1 MSTESYLFQ
10 LIIMLHLGLS
20 IVFLLF
26 GKLLMV
32 WHSKSLKPNTAY
44 RASLSAFL
52 IVTIIPMLM
61 TGWQHHL
68 VDVFQGTISVNSM
81 AATLPIEESTTEVNS
96 PGSMNIR
103 PGTTSASFINQSDTP
118 FAIVSNSDNTLEVW
132 DQVSYMLSPV
142 LRISV
147 LILAIGVIVQ
157 WFRLVAMLLST
168 RKLIRQSQPVSLSK
182 NSMQGIAV
190 PVLVNERINVP
201 MAVGY
206 LKPVIVVPQALIN
219 LLNEQQLNQILIHE
233 NAHHQR
239 RDLWISF
246 LCQILG
252 SLYWWNPLL
261 SYLKRAIH
269 LNRELVCD
277 EIAAQK
283 SEDKCAY
290 AQVLLDC
297 AKHVLRS
304 RQQILAL
311 KLIEAENEL
320 GIRIDQ
326 LTDSFGE
333 KRSSVWIAFTP
344 FVFIVALVAITG
356 NTLSSLVQGD
366 DQLRIFR
373 QYRVMH
379 LDTGDRLLSATNNSN
394 LLGIDRL
401 IQEGLS
407 LDTPIAIEGTAL
419 MVAIRNGDQETVRH
433 LLKRG
438 ADPNQAASRR
448 GNPLIL
454 AAARGQIDIMKM
466 LIAAGANV
474 DAIVPRDETPLMS
487 AARNGQ
493 LDAAVL
499 LLQHGAQVRLGV
511 RTAASDG
518 LEYRTPLGLA
528 ATDEM
533 RQLLLRNL

>member
-10 LIIMLHLGLS
+10 LIILLHLGLS
-20 IVFLLF
+20 IVFFLF
-26 GKLLMV
+26 GKLLMA
-32 WHSKSLKPNTAY
+32 WRSKSLKPDTAY

-52 IVTIIPMLM
+52 IVTIIPLLI

-81 AATLPIEESTTEVNS
+81 AAAAPIEESITKVNF
-96 PGSMNIR
+96 PEPNAR
-103 PGTTSASFINQSDTP
+103 LGTTSEPSIHQSDTP
-118 FAIVSNSDNTLEVW
+118 FAIVSNSDNSLEVW

-142 LRISV
+142 FRIAV
-147 LILAIGVIVQ
+147 LILAIGVVVQ

-168 RKLIRQSQPVSLSK
+168 RKLIRQSRPIHLSK
-182 NSMQGIAV
+182 TSLQGIAV

-201 MAVGY
+201 MAVGF
-206 LKPVIVVPQALIN
+206 LKPVIVVPQALLQ
-219 LLNEQQLNQILIHE
+219 LLNDQQLNQILIHE
-233 NAHHQR
+233 NAHHRR
-239 RDLWISF
+239 RDLWTSL
-246 LCQILG
+246 LCKILG

-261 SYLKRAIH
+261 SYLSRTIH
-269 LNRELVCD
+269 LSRELVCD

-283 SEDKCAY
+283 SEDRFAY

-326 LTDSFGE
+326 LTDTFE
-333 KRSSVWIAFTP
+333 QKRSSAWIASTP
-344 FVFIVALVAITG
+344 FVFVVALVAFTG
-356 NTLSSLVQGD
+356 DTLSGLVQD
-366 DQLRIFR
+366 EDQLRIFR

-379 LDTGDRLLSATNNSN
+379 VEDGSRLLSVTNSSD
-394 LLGIDRL
+394 LSGIDRL
-401 IQEGLS
+401 IEEGLS

-419 MVAIRNGDQETVRH
+419 MVAIRNGDEEMVHH
-433 LLKRG
+433 LLRRG
-438 ADPNQAASRR
+438 ADPDQAASRR

-454 AAARGQIDIMKM
+454 AAALGRIDIMRM

-493 LDAAVL
+493 LDAAEL
-499 LLQHGAQVRLGV
+499 LLQHGAQARLGV

-528 ATDEM
+528 TTDQI
-533 RQLLLRNL
+533 RQLLVRNL